1 MSVKIELVFGTEDEA
16 IIALNAVRQAK
27 LALAKQL
34 ERAKNPP
41 APAAVE
47 IVGQSAA
54 VAVAEKTEQPAA
66 AEGPAP
72 KTRKPRADKGQARG
86 PYNKDA
92 AGASA
97 SALIPSNPGSDA
109 GPAVTD
115 PSNGGTP
122 PTSTSTPAVAPVVA
136 ATSGEATIAPAAPAV
151 SLFEPAAPAKASTPA
166 PEKTAPA
173 AAVPKPEAVQAAVAK
188 LFAAKD
194 LLFVE
199 QLLSRFGVA
208 KWRDLLPEQRA
219 EFIAR
224 VDAVLAGAAV

>member
-1 MSVKIELVFGTEDEA
+1 MSVKITLEFNGVDEA
-16 IIALNAVRQAK
+16 IVALGK
-27 LALAKQL
+27 LVVAPVKAA
-34 ERAKNPP
+34 AKNPP

-97 SALIPSNPGSDA
+97 SALIPSNPGSNA

-115 PSNGGTP
+115 PSNGETP

-136 ATSGEATIAPAAPAV
+136 ATSGEATNAPAAPVTDAQV
-151 SLFEPAAPAKASTPA
+151 M
-166 PEKTAPA
+166 
-173 AAVPKPEAVQAAVAK
+173 AAVEKIYGARGYDDTAAVLA
-188 LFAAKD
+188 
-194 LLFVE
+194 
-199 QLLSRFGVA
+199 RFGA
-208 KWRDLLPEQRA
+208 KKWAQLLPEQRG
-219 EFIAR
+219 EFIAKIDR
-224 VDAVLAGAAV
+224 VLAGEAI